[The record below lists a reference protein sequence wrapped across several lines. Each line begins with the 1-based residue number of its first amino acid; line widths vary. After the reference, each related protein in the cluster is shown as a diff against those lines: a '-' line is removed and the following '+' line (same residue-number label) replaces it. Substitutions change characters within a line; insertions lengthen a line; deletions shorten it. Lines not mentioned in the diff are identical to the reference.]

1 MKRAI
6 LLRLSENKNQTL
18 GRLFVFDGLDIAF
31 ECCTLELPFKANLR
45 NVSCIPPGEYKTTP
59 RTSEKY
65 KQHYLVENVMLR
77 DYILI
82 HPANYYTQLRGCIAV
97 GYDFYDI
104 NADRRTRSNTQP
116 QNYEALTSSSARRLF
131 TYYFKLINKNKCK
144 SFTNLFGG

>member
-6 LLRLSENKNQTL
+6 LLRISENKNQTL

-59 RTSEKY
+59 RSSEKY

-104 NADRRTRSNTQP
+104 NADGEHDLTHSRRTMKHLLAVAP
-116 QNYEALTSSSARRLF
+116 EGFLLTIL
-131 TYYFKLINKNKCK
+131 
-144 SFTNLFGG
+144 NL